1 MPKKKGASLSKRA
14 RKRYSAPKGSKRA
27 KLIGRAQ
34 RLYKSGNK
42 QAAFKLREK
51 MEEKERAKK
60 SFKNKKSKYSKKTKR
75 KGKKVSRKNSK

>member
-1 MPKKKGASLSKRA
+1 MPRKKRASLSKRA

-42 QAAFKLREK
+42 KAAFKLREQ
-51 MEEKERAKK
+51 MEEKELCQEKFQKQKK
-60 SFKNKKSKYSKKTKR
+60 QVQQKSEAQREKSLSQKL
-75 KGKKVSRKNSK
+75 

>member
-1 MPKKKGASLSKRA
+1 MKKKGSLSKRA

-27 KLIGRAQ
+27 KLIKRAQ

-42 QAAFKLREK
+42 KAAFKLREQ

-60 SFKNKKSKYSKKTKR
+60 SFTNKKSKYSKKTKR
-75 KGKKVSRKNSK
+75 KGKKVSRKHSK